1 MTCNNG
7 VEYYQKQPPTK
18 PNFKTVKQG
27 QQSAKKLGVSVA
39 TIAPA
44 PNRWQNWTAK
54 MKEADI

>member
-7 VEYYQKQPPTK
+7 AEYYQKQPPTK

-44 PNRWQNWTAK
+44 PKR
-54 MKEADI
+54 